1 MMSKL
6 VNQTDVFVA
15 GGGPAGLAAAIA
27 ARNKGFDVTV
37 ADPAQF
43 PIDKACGEGLMP
55 EGVAALEA
63 LGLPLDARLAPGDA
77 AIFRGIRFREPGSTV
92 QAEFPRGYGIGMRR
106 RKLHGI
112 MVECAAEL
120 GIKMHWGA
128 AVRGL
133 FEGGVENG
141 VILDGQRVRCRW
153 IVGADGQNS
162 QVRHW
167 AGLDRSRTHQRRLG
181 FRQHFRVAPWS
192 DHVEVHW
199 ADRCQAYVTPV
210 AAGEVCVALIS
221 RDFSMRFDALY
232 KLFPELQRRLGAGA
246 PSSSVKGAVTA
257 MRRFRSVT
265 NGRVALIG
273 DASGSLDAITGEG
286 MAMAFQQALALGDAL
301 AVGDLA
307 RYEVAHRR
315 ILRLPAF
322 MTRLTLQMDRF
333 PWLRHRMLRLFAA
346 EPGIFSRMLAIHT
359 GALPDL
365 RTQGAGSM
373 GW

>member
-1 MMSKL
+1 M
-6 VNQTDVFVA
+6 NQRDVFVA

-63 LGLPLDARLAPGDA
+63 LGLRIDPGDG

-112 MVECAAEL
+112 MVEHAAQL
-120 GIKMHWGA
+120 GIRMHWGT

-133 FEGGVENG
+133 DENG

-153 IVGADGQNS
+153 IIAADGQNS
-162 QVRHW
+162 QVRRW

-181 FRQHFRVAPWS
+181 FRQHFRVAPWT

-210 AAGEVCVALIS
+210 AADEVCVALIS
-221 RDFSMRFDALY
+221 RDFSMRFDALHE
-232 KLFPELQRRLGAGA
+232 LFPELQRRLGAGA
-246 PSSSVKGAVTA
+246 PSSSVKGAITA
-257 MRRFRSVT
+257 TRRFRSVT
-265 NGRVALIG
+265 NSRVALIG

-286 MAMAFQQALALGDAL
+286 MAMAFQQALALGEAL

-307 RYEVAHRR
+307 RYEAVHRR

-333 PWLRHRMLRLFAA
+333 PSLRHRMLRLFAA
-346 EPGIFSRMLAIHT
+346 EPGLFSRMLAIHT
-359 GALPDL
+359 GTLPAL
-365 RTQGAGSM
+365 RAEGAGSL